1 MIDVFQNSLLI
12 WVSCIFI
19 LSALVGSFLN
29 VVIYRLPEMMKRQWR
44 CECSEFLNIQ
54 ESEQI
59 KKEKKERF
67 NLAVPASHCPHC
79 KTAIKPWH
87 NLPVIGYILIK
98 GKCANCAKPIS
109 PRYPIIEFATA
120 SLGAI
125 IAWFFG
131 ASIDALLLLIFVWM
145 LISLT
150 MIDADEKLLPD
161 SMTLPLL
168 WIGLL
173 IHTQPSWLS
182 SPLLNSVSI
191 TDSILGAAAGYLSL
205 WFITFLFKVIRN
217 KEGMGAGDF
226 KLFAAFGAWFGLKSL
241 IPIILLS
248 SAVGA
253 IIGIIILTVQKKSI
267 EKTSLPFGPYLCGAA
282 LLYVFFFVEIQA
294 ILFPSI

>member
-1 MIDVFQNSLLI
+1 MIDVFQNSMLI
-12 WVSCIFI
+12 WVTTIFI

-44 CECSEFLNIQ
+44 CECAEFLETQNPQ
-54 ESEQI
+54 Q
-59 KKEKKERF
+59 KKDAEKF
-67 NLAVPASHCPHC
+67 NLAFPSSHCPHC
-79 KTAIKPWH
+79 KASIKPWH
-87 NLPVIGYILIK
+87 NLPIVGYLLIR
-98 GKCANCAKPIS
+98 GKCANCKHSIS
-109 PRYPIIEFATA
+109 ARYPIIEFITAALA
-120 SLGAI
+120 SL
-125 IAWFFG
+125 IAWYFG
-131 ASIDALLLLIFVWM
+131 ASIDALLLIVFLWL

-173 IHTQPSWLS
+173 LHTLNAHLS
-182 SPLLNSVSI
+182 SALLSNVSL
-191 TDSILGAAAGYLSL
+191 TDSVLGAAAGYLSL
-205 WFITFLFKVIRN
+205 WTITFLFKVIRN

-253 IIGIIILTVQKKSI
+253 VVGIIILIYQKKSI
-267 EKTSLPFGPYLCGAA
+267 EKTALPFGPYLCGAA
-282 LLYVFFFVEIQA
+282 LLYVFFAIDIQA
-294 ILFPSI
+294 ILFPAI